1 MGCTRDMNEQPPD
14 PDPRAPR
21 GGGPGAGGRAGGQA
35 SGAQSARKSR
45 KAQRQRRRSARVI
58 MAGVLL
64 VEELTRAQ
72 RARDR
77 DRLTEYARM
86 LAAALTDASP
96 AEMALRSLR
105 AELAAMLHV
114 SEYAVEREFDLA
126 YALDT
131 RYPAT
136 GEVLGAGLIGVAHV
150 QVICD
155 AGVIIGSGDD
165 ALARH
170 ARYEAAVLTY
180 AVVETP
186 GRLRP
191 IAKRLAEQFAEVS
204 LEERHEAARSQRR
217 VEILERED
225 GMAELYAFLPAEV
238 AYAIRDRIQRIAKQ
252 AWRAETAEA
261 VRPEA
266 SVDPPASDVSA
277 PPRSLDEVRADTLSE
292 LLLSGN
298 PYTDLD
304 LAGGAQPRSDVPTY
318 FAHLQVVVPVAAL
331 TPAEGAGV
339 AKPEPESGLPVAVSP
354 RPECELD
361 GYGPISARVARDM
374 LDTSHNIYRV
384 DADRVGNVL
393 RVDRYKPTKQM
404 RDLLRARDRHCRFPG
419 CTRLPMSCE
428 IDHTIDWQYGGA
440 TATGNLAHLCKSHH
454 ALKHHT
460 EWKPVQDATGTLTWK
475 SPAGRSYADRPP
487 GRGSRIGLT
496 VPATAGTPEWRTGT
510 NVRFAEAPD
519 PRDPNNQL
527 L

>member
-21 GGGPGAGGRAGGQA
+21 GGGPGAGGHGPGEGAGGQR
-35 SGAQSARKSR
+35 SSAQSARKSR
-45 KAQRQRRRSARVI
+45 KAQRQRRRSARI
-58 MAGVLL
+58 ITAGVSL

-77 DRLTEYARM
+77 DRLGQYARM
-86 LAAALTDASP
+86 LTTAFTVASP

-136 GEVLGAGLIGVAHV
+136 GEVLGAGLIRVSHV

-155 AGVIIGSGDD
+155 AGAIIGSGDV

-170 ARYEAAVLTY
+170 ARYEAAVLAY

-191 IAKRLAEQFAEVS
+191 IAKRLAAQFAEVS
-204 LEERHEAARSQRR
+204 LEERHEAARTQRR

-238 AYAIRDRIQRIAKQ
+238 AYAIKDRIQRIAKQ
-252 AWRAETAEA
+252 AWRSETAAAARTEA
-261 VRPEA
+261 T
-266 SVDPPASDVSA
+266 VDPPDFASSV

-292 LLLSGN
+292 LLLNGN
-298 PYTDLD
+298 PSTDLD
-304 LAGGAQPRSDVPTY
+304 LEGGSQPGNDVSAY
-318 FAHLQVVVPVAAL
+318 FAHLQVVVPVETP

-339 AKPEPESGLPVAVSP
+339 TGAAPELAPGLVATVLP
-354 RPECELD
+354 RPVCELD
-361 GYGPISARVARDM
+361 GYGPISARVERDM

-384 DADRVGNVL
+384 DTDRVGNVL
-393 RVDRYKPTKQM
+393 RVDRYKPTQQI
-404 RDLLRARDRHCRFPG
+404 RDLLRARNRRCRFPG
-419 CTRLPMSCE
+419 CRTR
-428 IDHTIDWQYGGA
+428 HT
-440 TATGNLAHLCKSHH
+440 K
-454 ALKHHT
+454 
-460 EWKPVQDATGTLTWK
+460 
-475 SPAGRSYADRPP
+475 
-487 GRGSRIGLT
+487 
-496 VPATAGTPEWRTGT
+496 
-510 NVRFAEAPD
+510 
-519 PRDPNNQL
+519 
-527 L
+527 